1 MAWNG
6 SDSGVGNSTQSAR
19 DAKNAKAG
27 AVGHAGRVTLPGGGR
42 GAPALPKWWR
52 GAAALAIV
60 VVGGALAWW
69 WVAGRRTHVP
79 DVPEVAHVPSLKG
92 QKTNDKRQTKAVALK
107 CDPPDAIATSVAIPP
122 IADV

>member
-6 SDSGVGNSTQSAR
+6 SDGGVSGRGTRPACPQG
-19 DAKNAKAG
+19 AG
-27 AVGHAGRVTLPGGGR
+27 AGGG
-42 GAPALPKWWR
+42 
-52 GAAALAIV
+52 AARTSCVKGLVALAIV